1 MRRNYHI
8 LGKDHTEELSE
19 YLSRDGQLLLPL
31 VELLETAEIAVDE
44 LIDIAGRST
53 IEAVLKIL
61 AQGVA
66 GAKHQGKRRGK
77 DGWHRSQTGFFSLSD
92 SKLRVKRPRIRRKGK
107 ELERK
112 VTIPAY
118 ESMRTNGSLGSRVLD
133 ILLAE

>member
-8 LGKDHTEELSE
+8 LGKDHNEELSE
-19 YLSRDGQLLLPL
+19 YFSRDGQLLLAL
-31 VELLETAEIAVDE
+31 VQLLETSEIAVDE

-77 DGWHRSQTGFFSLSD
+77 VGWHRSQTGVVSLSD
-92 SKLRVKRPRIRRKGK
+92 RKLMAKHPRIAVK
-107 ELERK
+107 EKRS
-112 VTIPAY
+112 Y
-118 ESMRTNGSLGSRVLD
+118 
-133 ILLAE
+133 

>member
-53 IEAVLKIL
+53 IEAVMKIL
-61 AQGVA
+61 AQDDVA
-66 GAKHQGKRRGK
+66 EAKHQGKRRGK
-77 DGWHRSQTGFFSLSD
+77 VGWHRSQTGVVSLS
-92 SKLRVKRPRIRRKGK
+92 
-107 ELERK
+107 ERK
-112 VTIPAY
+112 
-118 ESMRTNGSLGSRVLD
+118 M
-133 ILLAE
+133 